1 MRNIIRMN
9 FYKYEDILLQEYN
22 NSSLKKSEMFMET
35 YGLKFLCNE
44 YDEIDTTDNLLV
56 FEIVD
61 IYKWTLAKIKY
72 GI

>member
-1 MRNIIRMN
+1 M
-9 FYKYEDILLQEYN
+9 D
-22 NSSLKKSEMFMET
+22 T

-56 FEIVD
+56 FEIID
-61 IYKWTLAKIKY
+61 IHKWTLAKIKY